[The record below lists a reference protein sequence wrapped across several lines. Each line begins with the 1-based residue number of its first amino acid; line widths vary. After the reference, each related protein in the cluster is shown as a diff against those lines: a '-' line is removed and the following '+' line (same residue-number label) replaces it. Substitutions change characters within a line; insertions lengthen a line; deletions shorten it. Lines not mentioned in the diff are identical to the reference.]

1 MRAGADKSRGFFVV
15 LEGIDGSGKTF
26 QTQRLAEALR
36 ARGERVL
43 LTREPTDGPSG
54 RRYREWARGAREATP
69 DEVLHFFLDDRRE
82 HVANEISPALAA
94 GGIVVCD
101 RYVAST
107 CAYQVAAGI
116 EREALRAVLDA
127 ERVPAPDLTL
137 WLRLPVAQSLA
148 RLARDARDARE
159 RFERAEFL
167 ERVDAEYARLG
178 LEEVDASGSP
188 EDVAVQIRARV
199 LDPHAPARGCHA

>member
-1 MRAGADKSRGFFVV
+1 MTAPSAPLPRGFFVV
-15 LEGIDGSGKTF
+15 LEGIDGSGKTL

-43 LTREPTDGPSG
+43 LTREPTDGPFG
-54 RRYREWARGAREATP
+54 RRYREWARGAREATAE
-69 DEVLHFFLDDRRE
+69 EVLRLFLDDRRE
-82 HVANEISPALAA
+82 HVANEIGPMLAA

-116 EREALRAVLDA
+116 DRDALRAVLAA
-127 ERVPAPDLTL
+127 EPVPEPDLTL
-137 WLRLPVAQSLA
+137 WLRLPVEQSLA
-148 RLARDARDARE
+148 RLDRPARE

-167 ERVDAEYARLG
+167 ERVDAEYARLE
-178 LEEVDASGSP
+178 LEPIDATRNAD
-188 EDVAVQIRARV
+188 DVEAQIRQRV
-199 LDPHAPARGCHA
+199 LTALARARGCDA

>member
-1 MRAGADKSRGFFVV
+1 MTEDSEKPRGFFVV
-15 LEGIDGSGKTF
+15 LEGIDGSGKTL
-26 QTQRLAEALR
+26 QTARLAEALR

-43 LTREPTDGPSG
+43 LTREPTDGPFG

-69 DEVLHFFLDDRRE
+69 DEVLHFFLEDRRE
-82 HVANEISPALAA
+82 HVANEIVPTLAA

-116 EREALRAVLDA
+116 DRARLHAVLAA
-127 ERVPAPDLTL
+127 ERVPEPDLAL
-137 WLRLPVAQSLA
+137 WLRLPVPQSVA
-148 RLARDARDARE
+148 RLARAARE

-178 LEEVDASGSP
+178 LEEIDASRGP
-188 EDVAVQIRARV
+188 EEVAAQILARV
-199 LDPHAPARGCHA
+199 LAALERARGRDA